1 MTETMRRRTD
11 PTGALPLAALSRAD
25 RHTLSLLEMDWPDS
39 LGLMARVALHARTHD
54 PIGADPQAGTL
65 AMVRAGVAAY
75 RKSWEAGDDDTERFA
90 AFVDGITHA
99 LPREQ
104 QHCVAQALSAAQR
117 RVLARRFPPGGARD
131 VG

>member
-1 MTETMRRRTD
+1 MMETMRRRTD
-11 PTGALPLAALSRAD
+11 PTGTLPLAALSRAD
-25 RHTLSLLEMDWPDS
+25 RHTLGLLEMDWPDS
-39 LGLMARVALHARTHD
+39 IGLMVRVALHARMHD

-65 AMVRAGVAAY
+65 AMVRAGICAY
-75 RKSWEAGDDDTERFA
+75 RRSWEGRDDDTERFA

-104 QHCVAQALSAAQR
+104 QHCVAKALSATQR
-117 RVLARRFPPGGARD
+117 RVLARRFPPGGAPD